1 MTRARDVASILT
13 AASVLGTDVET
24 AAAVSTHSSASDP
37 HGDRA
42 AATTAKT
49 TAAANQA
56 TIFIST
62 TTTTS

>member
-24 AAAVSTHSSASDP
+24 ATAISTHASAEDP

-42 AATTAKT
+42 AATTAINLSKQET
-49 TAAANQA
+49 QA
-56 TIFIST
+56 LSLMLGGL
-62 TTTTS
+62 